1 MEYFN
6 YFTDA
11 LSKYTEFNGRA
22 SRTQYWM
29 YVLIYV
35 IIAVVLGLINSWL
48 ALIFE
53 LALLSPTLAIGAR
66 RLHDTDRSGL
76 WQLLWLIPILGWI
89 VLIIFFVLPSDGD
102 NDYGPAPQAS

>member
-11 LSKYTEFNGRA
+11 VSRYTEFKGRA
-22 SRTQYWM
+22 TRRQFWM
-29 YVLIYV
+29 YALIYV
-35 IIAVVLGLINSWL
+35 IIGAVLGLISGWL
-48 ALIFE
+48 AFIFD

-66 RLHDTDRSGL
+66 RLHDIDRPGL
-76 WQLLWLIPILGWI
+76 WQLLWLVPVIGWI
-89 VLIIFFVLPSDGD
+89 VLLIFFVQPSGGD